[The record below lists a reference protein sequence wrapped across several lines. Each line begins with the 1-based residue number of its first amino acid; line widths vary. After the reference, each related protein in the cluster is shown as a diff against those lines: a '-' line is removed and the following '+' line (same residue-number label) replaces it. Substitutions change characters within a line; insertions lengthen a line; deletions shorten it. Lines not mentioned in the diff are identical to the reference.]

1 VAQGPPLQHDA
12 TAQAPM
18 ERVEQTIHGTRGLG
32 NFGALANF
40 RLVFLDFQVA

>member
-1 VAQGPPLQHDA
+1 MAQGPPLQHDA

-32 NFGALANF
+32 I
-40 RLVFLDFQVA
+40 LDLWQIQVGVS